1 MNDPQTLQDLVLE
14 AKRIRD
20 TSVRQLAIAAKEH
33 GFKITYTT
41 LHGIG
46 AGTYKSTAREET
58 VRAIAWLAGVS
69 VEDAFTAAGLPVPGP
84 PFADELP
91 PGVDKLSPKARR
103 AVIELLR
110 VLVDEEAGEEHDQRS
125 APMNPAGE
133 SPAPDD
139 APEGDVVDMHPRRQQ
154 PGREHLS
161 EINTSRWAARTG
173 TPSGGPDLTSGEES
187 QDPGPDESA

>member
-1 MNDPQTLQDLVLE
+1 MNDPQTLRDLVLE
-14 AKRIRD
+14 AKQKRGA
-20 TSVRQLAIAAKEH
+20 SVRQLAFAAQEH
-33 GFKITYTT
+33 GFKVTGTT
-41 LHGIG
+41 LNGIA
-46 AGTYKSTAREET
+46 AGTYKSEPREVT

-133 SPAPDD
+133 SPAQDD
-139 APEGDVVDMHPRRQQ
+139 APDGDVVEMHRR
-154 PGREHLS
+154 GR
-161 EINTSRWAARTG
+161 G
-173 TPSGGPDLTSGEES
+173 TPSGIPLGAVANRK
-187 QDPGPDESA
+187 PGWRREADEREDGA